1 MTDRERAHFLPSD
14 YLHIMILIVDSTIQ
28 VPLYVLGTYKKKNV
42 LGTQKIKTKRR
53 IEKRTST
60 MKYTNNFLAHG
71 TFVNKPSQITFS
83 KKNLTKNTTELCSQH
98 HFPISLAAN

>member
-14 YLHIMILIVDSTIQ
+14 YFHIMILIVDSTIQ
-28 VPLYVLGTYKKKNV
+28 VPFLGTYFKKKKNV
-42 LGTQKIKTKRR
+42 IGSQKIKTKRR
-53 IEKRTST
+53 IQKRTST

-83 KKNLTKNTTELCSQH
+83 KNLTKNTSKLCSQH